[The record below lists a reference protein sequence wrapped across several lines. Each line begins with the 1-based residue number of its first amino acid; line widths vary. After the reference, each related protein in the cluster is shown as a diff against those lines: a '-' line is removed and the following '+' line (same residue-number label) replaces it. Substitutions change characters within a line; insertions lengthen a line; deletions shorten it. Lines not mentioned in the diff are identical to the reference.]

1 MIRANLPARA
11 YLRPIFALGFAIAL
25 ALGALR
31 GGEPEARAQTSP
43 QAALPGRIAFVIGN
57 SAYRHVLELDTPAND
72 TRAIADGFRDAGYQ
86 VFGPLLDLDRPA
98 MHSAIADFASRAA
111 LADVAVFYF
120 AGHGVE
126 FNGENYLLPVDAN
139 IMRESEAEAQTIKL
153 STVISAARHGRQLK
167 LIILDACRDNPLG
180 AVGAVHS
187 VGRGLA
193 NIEPSAGV
201 LVAFAARHG
210 TAALD
215 SVGEHSPFAT
225 ALLDEL
231 AKPGTDVVDLF
242 ANVAKAVRSA
252 TAGMQEPY
260 TYGAVEIGRERR
272 AALVAWRPERTSRPR
287 PILSHSSLHEV
298 TEDQL
303 APLTCGELY
312 LARNEI
318 FARNGYCFTS
328 ERGRVN
334 FNDNQGCI
342 TSRQLAS
349 ETEMANARAI
359 LLHEQKRCGR

>member
-1 MIRANLPARA
+1 MPARA
-11 YLRPIFALGFAIAL
+11 HLHRMVAIVLAMAL
-25 ALGALR
+25 AVAAPG
-31 GGEPEARAQTSP
+31 GGEPDAMAQTAQ
-43 QAALPGRIAFVIGN
+43 QAPLPARIAFVIGN
-57 SAYRHVLELDTPAND
+57 SAYRHVEALDTPAND
-72 TRAIADGFRDAGYQ
+72 AREIAEGFRDAGYQ
-86 VFGPLLDLDRPA
+86 VFGPLLDLDRA
-98 MHSAIADFASRAA
+98 GMNSAIADFAARAA

-126 FNGENYLLPVDAN
+126 FSGENYLLPVDVDIA
-139 IMRESEAEAQTIKL
+139 RESEAEAQAVKL
-153 STVISAARHGRQLK
+153 STVISAARNGRQLK
-167 LIILDACRDNPLG
+167 LIILDACRNNPLAAAG
-180 AVGAVHS
+180 AVRS

-215 SVGEHSPFAT
+215 SVGDHSPFAA
-225 ALLDEL
+225 ALLEQL
-231 AKPGTDVVDLF
+231 ARPGTDVVDLF
-242 ANVAKAVRSA
+242 ANVAKAVRTA
-252 TAGMQEPY
+252 TAGVQEPY
-260 TYGAVEIGRERR
+260 TYGAVEVGREKR

-287 PILSHSSLHEV
+287 PILPHSSLHEV

-349 ETEMANARAI
+349 ETEMANARAV
-359 LLHEQKRCGR
+359 LLHEQKRCER